1 VFGAWQRGT
10 PAKQAV
16 ATPATTQA
24 RVLIVDRPGAPQT
37 QIRIGAIGAPRSAPE
52 FQAIQVMNTEL
63 GGLFSSRINMNLREE
78 HGYTYGAGSG
88 FDFRHGA
95 GQFQIAT
102 GVRTDVTAPAVTEI
116 LKEIRTMAATPM
128 TSSQLERAKD
138 SRTQTL
144 PAGFQTNQAA
154 AASFAQVF
162 IYDLGLD
169 YFTHVAERVNAV
181 TADQALAAAKK
192 YLVPD
197 RMVIVAVGDRAKIEP
212 ELRKLNVAPVEVVTP
227 EGKPVS

>member
-1 VFGAWQRGT
+1 
-10 PAKQAV
+10 
-16 ATPATTQA
+16 
-24 RVLIVDRPGAPQT
+24 
-37 QIRIGAIGAPRSAPE
+37 
-52 FQAIQVMNTEL
+52 
-63 GGLFSSRINMNLREE
+63 MNLREE

-95 GQFQIAT
+95 GPFQIAA

-116 LKEIRTMAATPM
+116 LKEIRTMASAPM
-128 TSSQLERAKD
+128 TATQLERAKD

-154 AASFAQVF
+154 AASFAQLFV
-162 IYDLGLD
+162 YDLGLD

-197 RMVIVAVGDRAKIEP
+197 KMVIVAVGDRAKIEP

-227 EGKPVS
+227 EGKPAS